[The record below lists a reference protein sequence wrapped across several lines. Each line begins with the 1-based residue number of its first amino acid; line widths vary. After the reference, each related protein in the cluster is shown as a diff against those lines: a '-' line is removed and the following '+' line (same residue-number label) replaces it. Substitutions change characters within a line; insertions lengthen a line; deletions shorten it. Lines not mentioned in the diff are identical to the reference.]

1 MSECQHVITELKK
14 QLKLHGIQYQ
24 DIARALNLSEGSV
37 KRLLA
42 EGSHISLERLATI
55 CQLMGM
61 ELTELFRLV
70 ADKQTLLSALTFE
83 QEKQLVSDKALL
95 LVAVCVVN
103 GYRFDDMLQQYQFS
117 EPQLIQKLALL
128 DRLKIIDFLPGNRIK
143 LRISP
148 TFAWIAGGPIQRFF
162 QQQVQEAFFRSYFS
176 GNDEKLVMA
185 TGLMSLPSNQ
195 KLQQRIQKLVNEFY
209 ATCHDDQPLAFED
222 RHGTS
227 MIVAIRRWTFPL
239 FSEFESTTK

>member
-24 DIARALNLSEGSV
+24 DIAYALNLSEGSV

-42 EGSHISLERLATI
+42 EGSHLSLERLAII

-95 LVAVCVVN
+95 LVAVCVIN

-128 DRLKIIDFLPGNRIK
+128 
-143 LRISP
+143 
-148 TFAWIAGGPIQRFF
+148 
-162 QQQVQEAFFRSYFS
+162 
-176 GNDEKLVMA
+176 
-185 TGLMSLPSNQ
+185 
-195 KLQQRIQKLVNEFY
+195 
-209 ATCHDDQPLAFED
+209 
-222 RHGTS
+222 
-227 MIVAIRRWTFPL
+227 
-239 FSEFESTTK
+239 

>member
-24 DIARALNLSEGSV
+24 DIAYALNLSEGSV

-55 CQLMGM
+55 CQLIGM

-95 LVAVCVVN
+95 LVAVCVGQWIPV
-103 GYRFDDMLQQYQFS
+103 RRHVAAIPVFRAATDS
-117 EPQLIQKLALL
+117 E
-128 DRLKIIDFLPGNRIK
+128 
-143 LRISP
+143 
-148 TFAWIAGGPIQRFF
+148 
-162 QQQVQEAFFRSYFS
+162 
-176 GNDEKLVMA
+176 
-185 TGLMSLPSNQ
+185 TG
-195 KLQQRIQKLVNEFY
+195 
-209 ATCHDDQPLAFED
+209 AA
-222 RHGTS
+222 
-227 MIVAIRRWTFPL
+227 
-239 FSEFESTTK
+239 